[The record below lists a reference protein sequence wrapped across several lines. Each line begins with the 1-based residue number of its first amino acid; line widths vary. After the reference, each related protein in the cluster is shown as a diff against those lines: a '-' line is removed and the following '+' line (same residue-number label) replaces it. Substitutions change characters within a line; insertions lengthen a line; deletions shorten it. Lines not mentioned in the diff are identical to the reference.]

1 MRNRGLIVHCYH
13 LPLKNKNESRMSFT
27 LCTLWQATR
36 FWQISNGVIN
46 KWQLMINVFQDTYT
60 KRWKIIALSVFVFPG
75 CLYFFHVVLDKI
87 INSKVSIS
95 CVEME
100 DVSMGWIGAS
110 ESCWLFSHVT
120 FWHRVRHHVLV
131 PRDPWEM

>member
-1 MRNRGLIVHCYH
+1 
-13 LPLKNKNESRMSFT
+13 
-27 LCTLWQATR
+27 
-36 FWQISNGVIN
+36 
-46 KWQLMINVFQDTYT
+46 MINVFQDTYT

-100 DVSMGWIGAS
+100 DVSMG
-110 ESCWLFSHVT
+110 
-120 FWHRVRHHVLV
+120 
-131 PRDPWEM
+131 